1 MFQFAPI
8 KQPDSQLRVV
18 AFVLAAGFCVLLAG
32 LWYVQVF
39 SSKKFSESLEDQAV
53 RTVRIPA
60 VRGKILDRNGQPFAE
75 NRPTYNIELYL
86 AELGKHFNTEYM
98 RLRPVGARLTRSE
111 REALEWTARYH
122 VVSNI
127 TTQVGDWLQQPQ
139 VIDQKKFQRHYNEVR
154 ALPISILQNLNAV
167 QVARFAER
175 PGVFPGLD
183 LEIQPLRVYPHG
195 SMAAHV
201 LGSLTRDESSQEE
214 EDAFYHYRLPDW
226 KGVTGME
233 GVFDGQLRGVAGT
246 KSMTVNRLGYR
257 QHETVLRTPEP
268 GTISCSRSTSSSS
281 KPSSARWSHRS
292 SARRRVARR
301 WCWTCRPA
309 TCWRWPPPRTL
320 DRRNSWAAS
329 APSIGQTC

>member
-154 ALPISILQNLNAV
+154 ALPISILQNLNAS
-167 QVARFAER
+167 QVARLA
-175 PGVFPGLD
+175 
-183 LEIQPLRVYPHG
+183 I
-195 SMAAHV
+195 
-201 LGSLTRDESSQEE
+201 
-214 EDAFYHYRLPDW
+214 W
-226 KGVTGME
+226 K
-233 GVFDGQLRGVAGT
+233 
-246 KSMTVNRLGYR
+246 
-257 QHETVLRTPEP
+257 
-268 GTISCSRSTSSSS
+268 
-281 KPSSARWSHRS
+281 
-292 SARRRVARR
+292 
-301 WCWTCRPA
+301 
-309 TCWRWPPPRTL
+309 
-320 DRRNSWAAS
+320 
-329 APSIGQTC
+329 